1 MKFQRTLVLLKPDA
15 LQRNLLGE
23 IISRFEK
30 KGLKIIGLKMIHLSD
45 ALLDEHYIQHK
56 DKPFFGTLKNF
67 MKSSPVVAMALEGI
81 DAVAVVRIMCGKTQG
96 READMGTIRG
106 DFSISGQA
114 TIVHASDALDTA
126 ERELKI
132 FFKQEEIF
140 EYKKLDFEA
149 TYGEEERA
157 DLEL

>member
-45 ALLDEHYIQHK
+45 ALLDEHYARHK
-56 DKPFFGTLKNF
+56 DKPFFGTLKSF
-67 MKSSPVVAMALEGI
+67 MKSSPVVALALEGI
-81 DAVAVVRIMCGKTQG
+81 GAVAVVRIMCGKTQG

-106 DFSISGQA
+106 DFSISGQ
-114 TIVHASDALDTA
+114 TNIVHASDAMDTA
-126 ERELKI
+126 EREVKR
-132 FFKQEEIF
+132 FFKQEEVF
-140 EYKKLDFEA
+140 EYQKLDFAA

-157 DLEL
+157 DLEV

>member
-30 KGLKIIGLKMIHLSD
+30 KGLKIIGIKMIRLSD
-45 ALLDEHYIQHK
+45 ALLDKHYAQHK

-81 DAVAVVRIMCGKTQG
+81 DVVAVVRIMCGKTQG

-114 TIVHASDALDTA
+114 TIVHASDASDVA
-126 ERELKI
+126 EREIKI
-132 FFKQEEIF
+132 FFKQEELF
-140 EYKKLDFEA
+140 EYQKLDFEA
-149 TYGEEERA
+149 VYGEEERA
-157 DLEL
+157 GLEL

>member
-30 KGLKIIGLKMIHLSD
+30 KGLKIIGLKMIRLSD
-45 ALLDEHYIQHK
+45 ALLDEHYAQHK
-56 DKPFFGTLKNF
+56 DKPFFDTLKNF
-67 MKSSPVVAMALEGI
+67 MKSSPVVALALEGI
-81 DAVAVVRIMCGKTQG
+81 DTIAVVRIMCGKTQG

-114 TIVHASDALDTA
+114 TIVHASDAPDTA
-126 ERELKI
+126 QREVGI
-132 FFKQEEIF
+132 FFKQEELF
-140 EYKKLDFEA
+140 EYQKLDFTA
-149 TYGEEERA
+149 IYGEEERA
-157 DLEL
+157 NLEL